1 MSEYV
6 KARNICKETG
16 RPCEYAVYLGYC
28 SQTACKKSSYTI
40 NATEIGFVTKD
51 ENTII
56 AELLNR
62 VQILEQKV
70 ASLERRNDERNNE

>member
-6 KARNICKETG
+6 KARNICNETG

-28 SQTACKKSSYTI
+28 SQTACKKSSYTNTI
-40 NATEIGFVTKD
+40 NATESGFMIRD

-62 VQILEQKV
+62 VQILEQRV
-70 ASLERRNDERNNE
+70 TALERGTDE